1 MIRERSNTSGS
12 RSLLPVNKE
21 LMQKLQRK
29 RGMFTR
35 KPIRLSKTF
44 LLSLMLFLLMNIF
57 FLSGCMHM
65 GMSRGHTMMKPMKY
79 GESKTVQQVNKG
91 KAIEQMIEEAV
102 LDLAKQDI
110 GITTLAVWQ
119 IKSQTAGVDVE
130 MVRQKL
136 IARLAGSDRFKV
148 ISRERLSDLLKEQ
161 SLSLSGTVDEKSAV
175 EIGKL
180 IGVEGFIDGYA
191 SLENDRFILSFKLI
205 ESKSGVILWAK
216 TIERSIQ

>member
-44 LLSLMLFLLMNIF
+44 LLSLMLFLLMNIL

-65 GMSRGHTMMKPMKY
+65 GMSRGHTMMKPMKH